1 MDQAF
6 ELRSA
11 GFVAGMLGLGVL
23 APTTFLGMPAI
34 VGEVASQWGFGAAGL
49 GIAVLAE
56 ICAMSAGTLLTG
68 LMLAEQPVRR
78 LLAVAA
84 LLGTAGNALTP
95 AAAGFG
101 AFLTLRTLS
110 GLGAGVLG
118 AISMRYL
125 SYTGQAERHLGWL
138 VMGQTLWS
146 AALLW
151 LVLPL
156 VASAGGASAIYRS
169 IAVLFLAPLGMAV
182 SFDRREPLAR
192 QVDAGLAGAHPESPC
207 VQLRGTWLTLLAVFA
222 LYGGVGVVWTFV
234 EHVGTRAG
242 FSAGFIAAT
251 LGAANLASVAVCLLL
266 PRLAQGQALAGWAE
280 AMMAACA
287 LSVAA
292 MALPLGAAGFVAIVT
307 LFMCGW
313 TGSVLLLFATVP
325 RYDGVGRHAALSP
338 GFVGLGFGIGS
349 GASGA
354 LIESAH
360 LTAAFVGA
368 AWACVVAL
376 LLYAALRLGPEA
388 PLGRY
393 RRHQDQRSVA
403 STRSTITPD
412 WPR

>member
-6 ELRSA
+6 ERRSA
-11 GFVAGMLGLGVL
+11 GFVAAMLGLGVL
-23 APTTFLGMPAI
+23 SPTTFLGMPGI
-34 VGEVASQWGFGAAGL
+34 VGEVASHWGFGEAGL

-56 ICAMSAGTLLTG
+56 ICAMSVGTLLTG
-68 LMLAEQPVRR
+68 LMLAGQPVRR
-78 LLAVAA
+78 LLAAAA
-84 LLGTAGNALTP
+84 LLGTVGNALTP

-101 AFLTLRTLS
+101 AFLALRSLS
-110 GLGAGVLG
+110 GLGAGALS

-125 SYTGQAERHLGWL
+125 SYTAQTERHLGWL

-151 LVLPL
+151 LLLPS

-182 SFDRREPLAR
+182 LFDRREPLAR
-192 QVDAGLAGAHPESPC
+192 PADARLVGAHRELPC
-207 VQLRGTWLTLLAVFA
+207 VHLRGTWLTLLAVFA

-234 EHVGTRAG
+234 EHIGTRAG
-242 FSAGFIAAT
+242 LSPGFIAAT
-251 LGAANLASVAVCLLL
+251 LGAANLASVPVCLLL
-266 PRLAQGQALAGWAE
+266 PRIAQGQALPGWAE
-280 AMMAACA
+280 AMMATCA
-287 LSVAA
+287 LSAVA
-292 MALPLGAAGFVAIVT
+292 MALPLGAAGFVTLVT
-307 LFMCGW
+307 LFVCGW
-313 TGSVLLLFATVP
+313 TGSVVLLFATMP

-368 AWACVVAL
+368 ASACAVAL
-376 LLYAALRLGPEA
+376 LLYAALRLGGTSSPGRRKA
-388 PLGRY
+388 AVVDPL
-393 RRHQDQRSVA
+393 
-403 STRSTITPD
+403 
-412 WPR
+412 